1 METVTVQLLN
11 QKALKLLKQLEELN
25 LIKVTE
31 NETPKPEKLS
41 DQFQGKL
48 SDRFYGKLSDKT
60 AKALQKHVKKGRDE
74 WERDI

>member
-31 NETPKPEKLS
+31 NEAPKPEKLS
-41 DQFQGKL
+41 DQFRGKL
-48 SDRFYGKLSDKT
+48 SAKT
-60 AKALQKHVKKGRDE
+60 AKALQKHVAQSRNE
-74 WERDI
+74 WERI